1 MTKEKEYF
9 YLYFLIYRK
18 LPREIKVENLAEL
31 RWLYASLSDY
41 LEGQWLGQLLWV
53 RPFYMKNA

>member
-9 YLYFLIYRK
+9 YLYFLVYRK

-41 LEGQWLGQLLWV
+41 LQDSH
-53 RPFYMKNA
+53 